1 MGEDRSRLSGAAHVE
16 RVRLTWWTSGCNRRG
31 IHWGATAPVINFVT
45 VEVLG
50 VYSRT
55 RAAYNV
61 QGVLPLARLPEMNDS
76 EKNMLLMVLRDAL
89 VAQMSQN
96 YEIVVNPI
104 KRHLVDWEAAPSL
117 QETNAGI

>member
-1 MGEDRSRLSGAAHVE
+1 MGEDKSRLSGAAHVE

-31 IHWGATAPVINFVT
+31 IHWGANAPAMHFVT

-50 VYSRT
+50 VFNRT

-61 QGVLPLARLPEMNDS
+61 QGVQPLTWLPEMHDL
-76 EKNMLLMVLRDAL
+76 EKNMLLAVLRDAL

-104 KRHLVDWEAAPSL
+104 KRHLVDWETAPL
-117 QETNAGI
+117 QESNAR